1 VLQRKQNKLI
11 LWFDELGIEDVPLV
25 GGKNASL
32 GEMYR
37 NLTKK
42 GVRIPNGF
50 AVTAHA
56 YDYMIESAGIKKEI
70 KNIMKGINT
79 KDMHNLA
86 SRGKKVREAIKNAEF
101 PEDLKEE
108 IVKAYRQLCKQYRN
122 PHTDVAVRS
131 SATAEDL
138 PDASFAG
145 QQETYLNITGEYA
158 LLDSCKK
165 CFASLFTNRAISYRE
180 DQGFDHFKVSLSIG
194 VQKMVRSDQSSSGI
208 MFSLDTESGFKDVV
222 LINSCY
228 GLGENIVQG
237 AVNPDEFYV
246 FKPTLHDGYNS
257 IISRKVG
264 RKAIKMIY
272 GEGEKHPVKNVSV
285 PQSDRELYAV
295 SDKEVL
301 TLAKWACIIED
312 HYSKKA
318 GHHKPMDME
327 WAKDGPNGSLY
338 IVQARPETVASRKDA
353 TVLETH
359 VMKEKGEVIFDG
371 RAVGD
376 RIGSGRVHVIKDVKD
391 IHKFKEG
398 EVLITE
404 MTDPDWEPIMKI
416 AAAIVT
422 NRGGRTCF
430 TGDTKILT
438 NKGFMNME
446 QVCKNFEGIKV
457 PSLNKKTLK
466 VEWKPV
472 IASMKRQ
479 AGAIEISSS
488 QTGRVRDNSLRLTP
502 DHKMVTY
509 SGGNVISKRIGNML
523 RDKDHVLIGDYLPP
537 LSQSNENHQTMA
549 YLLGAIATDG
559 HIHTSR
565 THGEVQLIQKPTKEK
580 QEFISYVNSC
590 LKDNFRKEFSVS
602 SKGMSSGFIRGKP
615 VMGSANAYRGYGKL
629 MATEMLLEKEQFTE
643 TLLVSDQALCYNF
656 LAGVIDGDG
665 SFHNNRIQIY
675 ISKEDLLQQVVV
687 ACLRLGIVP
696 QVTRNRT
703 IYNVQIVE
711 KLDELLTFTKRV
723 KGQVRKRIGTK
734 FFSAKQL
741 FEHRNVVGQEKL
753 RKDKNLLV
761 SSEDLPDSFSL
772 IKESNTRMWRT
783 HLSRDMGVQDVYNIT
798 VKDNHNYFV
807 FTDRYTPIIV
817 NNCHAAIISRE
828 LGIPCIVGTID
839 GTEKVKSGQKVTVSS
854 AEGDV
859 GRVYRGMLKHDI
871 EKHNLKNFPKTKTK
885 VMLNLG
891 NPEQAFELSFLP
903 NSGVGLAREE
913 FIINSYIKIHPLAL
927 IQYDKLRDHHE
938 KSKITEMTAG
948 YKDKKEYFI
957 DKLAQGVARIAA
969 GFYPNDVI
977 VRMSDF
983 KSNEYANLIG
993 GRMFEPTE
1001 DNPMIGWRG
1010 ASRYYND
1017 RYKEAFGLE
1026 CKAMHRVRHDM
1037 GLKNLKVMVPFC
1049 RTVDEGKKVVA
1060 EMKKHGLV
1068 KGKDGLQIYVMCE
1081 IPANVVLA
1089 EEFAKVFDGFSI
1101 GSNDLT
1107 QLTLGLDRDSEI
1119 VASLFDERNQAVKDL
1134 ISHVIKVAK
1143 KKHKKIGICG
1153 DSPSTYPDFAQFLV
1167 REGIDSISLSPDAVV
1182 RTTLAIAA
1190 EEKKSRKSGH

>member
-11 LWFDELGIEDVPLV
+11 LWFDELGIDDVPLV

-70 KNIMKGINT
+70 MQIMKGLNT
-79 KDMHNLA
+79 KDIHNLS
-86 SRGKKVREAIKNAEF
+86 SRGKKVREVIKNAEF

-108 IVKAYRQLCKQYRN
+108 IVNAYRQMCKQYRN

-246 FKPTLHDGYNS
+246 FKPTLHKGFNS
-257 IISRKVG
+257 IISRSVG

-272 GEGEKHPVKNVSV
+272 GQGEKHPVKNVNV
-285 PQSDRELYAV
+285 PQSERVKYAV
-295 SDKEVL
+295 SDKEIL

-327 WAKDGPNGSLY
+327 WAKDGPNGILY

-359 VMKEKGEVIFDG
+359 VMKQHGKIVFTG

-376 RIGSGRVHVIKDVKD
+376 KIGSGRVHVIKDVKD
-391 IHKFKEG
+391 IHKFKDG

-404 MTDPDWEPIMKI
+404 MTDPDWEPIMKK

-422 NRGGRTCF
+422 NRGGRT
-430 TGDTKILT
+430 
-438 NKGFMNME
+438 
-446 QVCKNFEGIKV
+446 
-457 PSLNKKTLK
+457 
-466 VEWKPV
+466 
-472 IASMKRQ
+472 
-479 AGAIEISSS
+479 
-488 QTGRVRDNSLRLTP
+488 
-502 DHKMVTY
+502 
-509 SGGNVISKRIGNML
+509 
-523 RDKDHVLIGDYLPP
+523 
-537 LSQSNENHQTMA
+537 
-549 YLLGAIATDG
+549 
-559 HIHTSR
+559 
-565 THGEVQLIQKPTKEK
+565 
-580 QEFISYVNSC
+580 
-590 LKDNFRKEFSVS
+590 
-602 SKGMSSGFIRGKP
+602 
-615 VMGSANAYRGYGKL
+615 
-629 MATEMLLEKEQFTE
+629 
-643 TLLVSDQALCYNF
+643 
-656 LAGVIDGDG
+656 
-665 SFHNNRIQIY
+665 
-675 ISKEDLLQQVVV
+675 
-687 ACLRLGIVP
+687 
-696 QVTRNRT
+696 
-703 IYNVQIVE
+703 
-711 KLDELLTFTKRV
+711 
-723 KGQVRKRIGTK
+723 
-734 FFSAKQL
+734 
-741 FEHRNVVGQEKL
+741 
-753 RKDKNLLV
+753 
-761 SSEDLPDSFSL
+761 
-772 IKESNTRMWRT
+772 
-783 HLSRDMGVQDVYNIT
+783 
-798 VKDNHNYFV
+798 
-807 FTDRYTPIIV
+807 
-817 NNCHAAIISRE
+817 CHAAIISRE

-839 GTEKVKSGQKVTVSS
+839 GTEKVKSGDKVTVSS

-859 GRVYRGMLKHDI
+859 GKVYKGMLKHDI
-871 EKHNLKNFPKTKTK
+871 TKVNLKNFPKTKTK

-903 NSGVGLAREE
+903 NQGVGLAREE

-927 IQYDKLRDHHE
+927 INYDTLRDRHE
-938 KSKITEMTAG
+938 KAKIKEMTAG
-948 YKDKKEYFI
+948 YTDKKEYFI

-969 GFYPNDVI
+969 AFYPNDVI

-983 KSNEYANLIG
+983 KSNEYANLVG

-1049 RTVDEGKKVVA
+1049 RTVDEGKKVVT

-1068 KGKDGLQIYVMCE
+1068 KGKDGLEVYVMCE
-1081 IPANVVLA
+1081 IPSNVVLA

-1119 VASLFDERNQAVKDL
+1119 VSSIFDERNEAVKKL
-1134 ISHVIKVAK
+1134 VSSVIKVAK
-1143 KKHKKIGICG
+1143 SKKKKIGICG
-1153 DSPSTYPDFAQFLV
+1153 DAPSTYPDFAQFLV
-1167 REGIDSISLSPDAVV
+1167 KEGIDSISLSPDAVV
-1182 RTTLAIAA
+1182 RTTLKIA
-1190 EEKKSRKSGH
+1190 EMEKKLRR